1 MNAPQRQRRI
11 TVYCGSRDGAR
22 PAYRAAAY
30 AFGQALGTRD
40 LALVYGG
47 ADAGLMGAVA
57 QGALDRGAFVT
68 GVIPRFF
75 QGPNAFRE
83 IAHPALPDLRVVGD
97 MHERKELMI
106 ELGDGFV
113 ALPGGFGTFEEW
125 FEVITWLQIGL
136 HKKPIGL
143 LNVEGYYDTLLRFL
157 EEVDR
162 EGFAPSVVRTLVVER
177 NVEALL
183 DRFAERWAEETAR

>member
-1 MNAPQRQRRI
+1 
-11 TVYCGSRDGAR
+11 
-22 PAYRAAAY
+22 
-30 AFGQALGTRD
+30 
-40 LALVYGG
+40 
-47 ADAGLMGAVA
+47 MGAVA